1 MAAGN
6 GAALS
11 ILSWEGWCSSLLGNL
26 LMSCHFATR
35 GERSA
40 VMVQLLGVAN
50 NLIVLTQI
58 ALAQLMPHSVYAA
71 SVALS
76 VVALFASLHRL
87 SKPVQ
92 SSTSSGTSSSG
103 GGGSSS
109 SSSSPTSLADTMW
122 RCWQLGTGLL
132 GFAVLPQ
139 VGPSQSRQTAD
150 ATADQIPGWSATL
163 LFALS
168 PLPQLARNFQDPGSL
183 AGLSVLTMLLALA
196 GNMMMVPRALFT
208 RDTTW
213 TVGSGWA
220 VATGWVAFL
229 SLFLGTSVATG
240 LRYIEL
246 PAFMGISVTL
256 AIYLAYILTSNN
268 RVQQL
273 KQQLA

>member
-139 VGPSQSRQTAD
+139 VLYNTINPASTSLVPGLTAFIMAAVIVYSKVGPSQSRQTAD
-150 ATADQIPGWSATL
+150 ETTDQIPGWSATL

-240 LRYIEL
+240 
-246 PAFMGISVTL
+246 
-256 AIYLAYILTSNN
+256 
-268 RVQQL
+268 
-273 KQQLA
+273 